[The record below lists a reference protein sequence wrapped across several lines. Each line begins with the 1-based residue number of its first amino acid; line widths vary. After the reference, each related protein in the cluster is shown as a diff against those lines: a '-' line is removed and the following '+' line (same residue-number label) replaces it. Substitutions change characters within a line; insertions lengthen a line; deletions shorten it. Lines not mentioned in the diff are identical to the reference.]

1 MGNELCSTAKEF
13 DGPAFEVVLKNT
25 AGHGRPKETKQRQHT
40 ETVRDRF
47 QRSRDRLE
55 RNAPAAQKDA
65 SAITDAFAK
74 VDSENC
80 LGPAD
85 GPGGRGGATVVHA
98 APPEMVY
105 STRTRGAALTFGASK
120 CDSQSY
126 FEAPKLLAGDQE
138 ARSKLQA
145 NRELQSQ
152 PLLANALAA
161 VAAFSAAAAAEKAAK
176 EAKAAAEAKAA
187 EEAKKAVLK
196 NLNESLD
203 GTNDRYKRVF
213 DAAIKAVEEARSLG
227 AASAQALKDIKVCA
241 EKP

>member
-25 AGHGRPKETKQRQHT
+25 AGHGRPKEPKQLQHT
-40 ETVRDRF
+40 ETERDRF
-47 QRSRDRLE
+47 QGRRDRLE
-55 RNAPAAQKDA
+55 RNAPAAQTA
-65 SAITDAFAK
+65 ATAITDAIAK

-80 LGPAD
+80 LGD
-85 GPGGRGGATVVHA
+85 RPGGRGGATAVHA
-98 APPEMVY
+98 APPEMVC
-105 STRTRGAALTFGASK
+105 SHFK
-120 CDSQSY
+120 
-126 FEAPKLLAGDQE
+126 APKLLVGDQE

-145 NRELQSQ
+145 NRELQSK
-152 PLLANALAA
+152 PLLANALA
-161 VAAFSAAAAAEKAAK
+161 VAAAAEKAAK

-213 DAAIKAVEEARSLG
+213 DAAIKAVEEALSLE
-227 AASAQALKDIKVCA
+227 ASNAQALKDIKVCA

>member
-25 AGHGRPKETKQRQHT
+25 AGHGRPKEPKQLQHT
-40 ETVRDRF
+40 ETERDRF
-47 QRSRDRLE
+47 QGRRDILE
-55 RNAPAAQKDA
+55 RNTPAAQTA
-65 SAITDAFAK
+65 ATAITDAIAK
-74 VDSENC
+74 VDSENR
-80 LGPAD
+80 
-85 GPGGRGGATVVHA
+85 PGGRGGATAVHA
-98 APPEMVY
+98 APPEMVC
-105 STRTRGAALTFGASK
+105 SH
-120 CDSQSY
+120 
-126 FEAPKLLAGDQE
+126 FEAPKLLVGDQE

-145 NRELQSQ
+145 NRELQSK
-152 PLLANALAA
+152 PLLANALA
-161 VAAFSAAAAAEKAAK
+161 AAAAAEKAAK

-213 DAAIKAVEEARSLG
+213 DAAIKAVEEALSLE
-227 AASAQALKDIKVCA
+227 ASNAQALKDIKVCA